1 VQNELYV
8 CGYTGFGTIGH
19 GSSNNAT
26 TPVRVSHQDWLSER
40 VVGISAGQWH
50 SCVTLANGRSYTW
63 GYNSKGQLASGGG
76 RNDVPNLAS
85 GVAMNFIVRAE
96 CGHASTVFL
105 TSKKLE
111 HNNKKDK
118 NQIRVFGYAD
128 SEEIENNLEIT
139 SISSSVV
146 SAFIDRMFLIHF
158 NCIESGDVYK
168 ISSLNES
175 WGSPSETAK
184 ILNGNVVRN
193 LIGSTPAVVCGGS
206 NVIIIYNTSN
216 PMTIY

>member
-1 VQNELYV
+1 MDENVDNGQYLTKKVDLKHFGNQYIRQLVAGDYHSMFLTSMFAQAVTYTTVQNELYV

-26 TPVRVSHQDWLSER
+26 TPVRVFHQDWLLER

-85 GVAMNFIVRAE
+85 GVAMNFIVRVE

-111 HNNKKDK
+111 HTNKKTK
-118 NQIRVFGYAD
+118 IKYECLVMQIQKR
-128 SEEIENNLEIT
+128 L
-139 SISSSVV
+139 
-146 SAFIDRMFLIHF
+146 R
-158 NCIESGDVYK
+158 
-168 ISSLNES
+168 
-175 WGSPSETAK
+175 
-184 ILNGNVVRN
+184 
-193 LIGSTPAVVCGGS
+193 
-206 NVIIIYNTSN
+206 
-216 PMTIY
+216 TIWK